1 MNNFLRKMKL
11 FGLLRIILRIKYVP
25 LQRCFAKGTYYIA
38 QFLRR
43 TATSNEINEQTSA
56 TSNEINEQTYI
67 HGVCA
72 LGADSS
78 IVCRGCRRPVGEY
91 GWGLRFLYAFELVLS
106 PQSLDERINNKYNTI
121 KI

>member
-11 FGLLRIILRIKYVP
+11 FCLLHILLRIKYVP
-25 LQRCFAKGTYYIA
+25 LQRCFAKGTNYIA

-43 TATSNEINEQTSA
+43 TA

-78 IVCRGCRRPVGEY
+78 IVCRGCRRPEWIY
-91 GWGLRFLYAFELVLS
+91 GRGLRFLYAFELVLS
-106 PQSLDERINNKYNTI
+106 PQDVETKVITK
-121 KI
+121 

>member
-1 MNNFLRKMKL
+1 MNNFISKMKL
-11 FGLLRIILRIKYVP
+11 FCFFFILLRIKYVP
-25 LQRCFAKGTYYIA
+25 LQRCFAKGTNYIA
-38 QFLRR
+38 QLSTR
-43 TATSNEINEQTSA
+43 TA

-106 PQSLDERINNKYNTI
+106 PQSLDERINNKY
-121 KI
+121 KKQ

>member
-11 FGLLRIILRIKYVP
+11 FCLLRIILRIKYVP
-25 LQRCFAKGTYYIA
+25 LQRCFAKGTNYIA

-43 TATSNEINEQTSA
+43 TATSNEINEQT
-56 TSNEINEQTYI
+56 YI
-67 HGVCA
+67 HRVCA

-91 GWGLRFLYAFELVLS
+91 GRGLRFLYAFELVLS
-106 PQSLDERINNKYNTI
+106 PQNLDERINNKY
-121 KI
+121 KIQ